1 VFSDPDKFAEK
12 LRAVLLQS
20 YMRTVL
26 VAKLDNSLESHDNY
40 TLTNCKGLG
49 RIRVFTKYLMHLRT
63 NTKAFPPKP
72 LLRGHPP
79 TRELRTQVFQL
90 AGCNWRC
97 WYCYVDDDLL
107 SALPATGQ
115 YISAEQLVDLYLS
128 TPDRP
133 SVLDLSGG
141 QPDLVPEWA
150 LWVMQSLEKRGMA
163 GKVFIWQDDNLS
175 TDMMWRVL
183 TDKEIRYMA
192 SFPLHSRVGCFK
204 GFDSVSFAFNTLA
217 PARQFDRQFEIFKKL
232 LTYGFDMYAY
242 VTLTAPPGHASP
254 VLISKFIDDLQR
266 VHPLLPLRTIPL
278 KIRPFSVTE
287 TRLNLMREGALA
299 EQERAI
305 EFWEDE
311 LRNRFDSDTISLP
324 YESIPLK
331 LPQT

>member
-1 VFSDPDKFAEK
+1 
-12 LRAVLLQS
+12 
-20 YMRTVL
+20 
-26 VAKLDNSLESHDNY
+26 
-40 TLTNCKGLG
+40 
-49 RIRVFTKYLMHLRT
+49 
-63 NTKAFPPKP
+63 
-72 LLRGHPP
+72 
-79 TRELRTQVFQL
+79 
-90 AGCNWRC
+90 
-97 WYCYVDDDLL
+97 
-107 SALPATGQ
+107 
-115 YISAEQLVDLYLS
+115 
-128 TPDRP
+128 
-133 SVLDLSGG
+133 
-141 QPDLVPEWA
+141 
-150 LWVMQSLEKRGMA
+150 MA
-163 GKVFIWQDDNLS
+163 GEVFIWQDDNLS

-324 YESIPLK
+324 YESILLK